1 MPNEHYGD
9 TDMHIF
15 LFRSKDA
22 IKTMRIAGY
31 YTFNQRGWTMD
42 QQKIQRNDIP
52 RVGRMEPEEMARSSQ
67 TVPDL
72 SLILL
77 GKTSISV
84 QFQKLKAKIATM
96 KLALRF
102 NASVNLKITW
112 QKSKVSFISR
122 IHPSLARYT
131 FRQSTGKAIGIN
143 YFVQLI

>member
-9 TDMHIF
+9 NTDMHIF

-31 YTFNQRGWTMD
+31 YTFNQGVEQWISKKSRETTFLVSAEWNLKRW
-42 QQKIQRNDIP
+42 QEALK
-52 RVGRMEPEEMARSSQ
+52 

-102 NASVNLKITW
+102 
-112 QKSKVSFISR
+112 
-122 IHPSLARYT
+122 
-131 FRQSTGKAIGIN
+131 
-143 YFVQLI
+143 